1 MAFFVYSSLVSKPNP
16 YSSFILPSCHSLS
29 YFFLFDSCLFSW
41 ATFFCYFFFIW
52 LYIARILFRLSSSRA
67 PRLQGRVGRCGS
79 GSALSVLFGW
89 LWLAL
94 LIYLWDVIIPDL
106 SPPFFTFALF
116 RSLFSYLGRWE
127 SEGGSTG
134 GAYYLVLYLAT

>member
-1 MAFFVYSSLVSKPNP
+1 MGY
-16 YSSFILPSCHSLS
+16 I
-29 YFFLFDSCLFSW
+29 
-41 ATFFCYFFFIW
+41 FCYFFFIW
-52 LYIARILFRLSSSRA
+52 LYIARILFRLLSSRA

-106 SPPFFTFALF
+106 SPPFFAFALF

-127 SEGGSTG
+127 SDGRVYRWGVLSCSLFSYISTSVG
-134 GAYYLVLYLAT
+134 LLYFLLFAFYFTLTTYCCMLLIFVNTITGLGA